1 MERAKAKVGRA
12 VARAARVGV
21 LAAVAEAAAVIEK
34 AVEVTGRVQ
43 AEKGAVAWAKE
54 REVAQQGRDHLW
66 PETSAHATRMA
77 FISTFK
83 WCCPSSSTGVLLSAR
98 GEVAQSPFS
107 IVRSR
112 TTRMTPSVR
121 KLGIV
126 GLDPVSLHVVHAV
139 SDWL

>member
-54 REVAQQGRDHLW
+54 REVA
-66 PETSAHATRMA
+66 
-77 FISTFK
+77 
-83 WCCPSSSTGVLLSAR
+83 
-98 GEVAQSPFS
+98 
-107 IVRSR
+107 
-112 TTRMTPSVR
+112 
-121 KLGIV
+121 
-126 GLDPVSLHVVHAV
+126 
-139 SDWL
+139 